1 MPNIDIWCLR
11 DSTTKEL
18 MAWSYDSFVL
28 QSGQEQVEETIN
40 EADFDRFDVK
50 YRFNS
55 GSGDREIN
63 GKTFY
68 RLQVSEDA
76 SQHNSVSGV
85 PQLNVGGSDFLTV
98 TIQKEDIDGNDQ
110 TDAGDNDRV
119 YLTFEGGDAE
129 VEYLDLVNGAA
140 SGEIYASTAKGILT
154 VTMISDDVADASLS
168 IETI

>member
-1 MPNIDIWCLR
+1 MADIEIWVLR

-18 MAWSYDSFVL
+18 MAWSYDQFTT
-28 QSGQEQVEETIN
+28 QAGQEQVQETIDDS
-40 EADFDRFDVK
+40 DFDRFNVK

-55 GSGDREIN
+55 GTGDREIN

-68 RLQVSEDA
+68 RFQVTEDA
-76 SQHNSVSGV
+76 VQHNSVSGV

-110 TDAGDNDRV
+110 TDAGDDDRV

-129 VEYLDLVNGAA
+129 VEYVDLVNGAA
-140 SGEIYASTAKGILT
+140 SGELYASTAKGVVK
-154 VTMISDDVADASLS
+154 VTMISDDIADALFSV
-168 IETI
+168 ETI